1 MIPNTYPTLNFDLGE
16 TADMLR
22 DSVKSFAQNE
32 IAPLADEIDRTDV
45 FPRQLLPKMGELG
58 LLGITVEEEWG
69 GTGLGYLEHCIAME
83 EVSRASASVGLS
95 YGAHSNLC
103 VNQLRRWGTDDQ
115 KTRYL
120 SKLVTGEHLG
130 ALAMSETGAGSDVVS
145 MKLRAE
151 KKGDHYILNGH
162 KWFTTGAD
170 GSTFAIVMCVTNPE
184 EENPYLRASQL
195 IVPLNTEGFVH
206 ERRIPIMGDEGEGW
220 ASHSEIRFENCR
232 VPKENLLGG
241 AGKGFVIAQERL
253 GPGRIHHCMRW
264 IGIAERAF
272 EMMCARAAT
281 RKLGSNRLLAHQ
293 QTIQNWIAE
302 SRAEIHAARLMVLD
316 AADKIDKEGAYKARV
331 EISTIKFF
339 TAKVMQDVVD
349 RAIQVHGALGT
360 TEDTILSFLFRH
372 ERGARIYDGA
382 DEVHKSRV
390 AREILKP
397 YGVKL

>member
-1 MIPNTYPTLNFDLGE
+1 MVGTHTDLQTILQEVRTFVDEHILPLEPIFLKEGWD
-16 TADMLR
+16 AVRPKLDVLR
-22 DSVKSFAQNE
+22 TKVKE
-32 IAPLADEIDRTDV
+32 
-45 FPRQLLPKMGELG
+45 MGYFTPQIHREDGGLG
-58 LLGITVEEEWG
+58 LSNHQFGQVSEILGRVTPMGHYVFNCQAPDAGNMEILISH
-69 GTGLGYLEHCIAME
+69 GTPAQKEQFLKPLLAGEIRSCFAMTE
-83 EVSRASASVGLS
+83 PEF
-95 YGAHSNLC
+95 
-103 VNQLRRWGTDDQ
+103 
-115 KTRYL
+115 
-120 SKLVTGEHLG
+120 
-130 ALAMSETGAGSDVVS
+130 AGSNPKY
-145 MKLRAE
+145 MGTTAILE
-151 KKGDHYILNGH
+151 GDHYILNGH